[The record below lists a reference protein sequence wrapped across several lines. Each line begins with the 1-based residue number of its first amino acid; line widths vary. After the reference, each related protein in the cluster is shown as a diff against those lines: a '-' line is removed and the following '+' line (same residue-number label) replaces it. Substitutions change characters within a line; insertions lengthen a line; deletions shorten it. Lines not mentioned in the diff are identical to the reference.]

1 VKPKYVWGLM
11 VMVTRAS
18 KFTVVTLSI
27 FFCRYQMKYKN

>member
-1 VKPKYVWGLM
+1 MKPKYVWGLM

-27 FFCRYQMKYKN
+27 FFAAIK